1 MRRWKHGLAWAGFAL
16 ALLAVATDQSSVGW
30 GAVVLLVG
38 ALVIRIVER
47 VQARRSAS
55 ARDSVSGSRD
65 A

>member
-1 MRRWKHGLAWAGFAL
+1 
-16 ALLAVATDQSSVGW
+16 
-30 GAVVLLVG
+30 LLVG